1 MYKLRPL
8 FRGIA
13 AVGGFFLAA
22 TCYGSFILEENK
34 IMVDQQLGTKSS
46 IIITEEDDDS
56 LFKTFVPDADMMT
69 EDGKLN
75 PEAWDQAHKNAAQ
88 ALQESGTVLLKN
100 TNNCLPIAKTA
111 KVSVFGQ
118 RGKDSNLTSI
128 FTDEAAE
135 GKFVQNPT
143 LKAAYAAVRGS
154 KSSPGY
160 ANNKS
165 LTNHFSDGEI
175 SKAQLLEQNADLE
188 DSFTEYDT
196 AIVVLGRQNAEGADY
211 QKGPDGVAEGRGL
224 RNPLAGSDVEKELV
238 EWVSSK
244 FSKVIVMIETVSQME
259 IGYIKDNPNVQAIMY
274 VGLLD
279 NYGSSAKGLYNILTG
294 EVNPSGGLYDIYSS
308 CVENTPAAVNVGLY
322 EFANKDDVALI
333 QNKALSGRSARVSAA
348 DITALLEQRE
358 TQGGGRID
366 TSSIGTGGT
375 DFGFYNYLVEAEGLY
390 VGYRYYETRY
400 EDCVLDQ
407 GNAKGSK
414 GIFDSTGSEWKYSEE
429 VDYGFGFGLSYTT
442 FDFEIT
448 EPHFEKNGKH
458 EILAKFD
465 VKVKNTG
472 SVAGRTPVQIY
483 SQSPYTA
490 YDKTNGVEKAAVQLV
505 TFEKTG
511 ILQPGETKT
520 YPVIV
525 DLQDVASYDSFNKK
539 TYIME
544 ESSEYYFSVGNGA
557 HDALNNI
564 LALKGKSTS
573 DGMDYNGNSKAAKKW
588 TYQNGAAE
596 DGIDSYTFAYS
607 KTGEQITNQLG
618 KVDWNDFFDQQ
629 QTKRLSRQNWQETWP
644 EEYTNLTAPKE
655 MVDLLK
661 GKYFDIKR
669 NAAERN
675 LSEEEFNA
683 MWGQETELKFSDFKL
698 ADFNDDRWEELL
710 SGIKFEDALMYAI
723 QSGRGFSALNDIG
736 VPAGSFAENGAGIT
750 WRQNTEEI
758 QAPWK
763 VEKPSTG
770 SYPSST
776 VCYFNTYAIWASS
789 FDRDVMH
796 EIGRLMGNDAIVG
809 DKPIVWLPGANTH
822 RSAFGG
828 RASQYFCEDPVLTG
842 ICTMEVAHGALAKGG
857 IITAKHFAFN
867 DQEAGRSGISPFMT
881 EQRAREVELRAFQIP
896 FEMHK
901 YDTPEEDVGMMGVMT
916 SFSKIGA
923 IECTAHEGLMTNIL
937 QKEWGFHGYCV
948 SDLKD
953 DLDIMPETFRAGST
967 GYDWRTQNVDVD
979 PYNNVEYFKYDK
991 DVVAGI
997 RSAVKRKLWMFAH
1010 TPLVNSINK
1019 TTHSEWNMTWWR
1031 GAYIAGIA
1039 TSASLLGIGASL
1051 YAVSLFLKKKG
1062 A

>member
-8 FRGIA
+8 FRGVA
-13 AVGGFFLAA
+13 AIGGFFLAA
-22 TCYGSFILEENK
+22 SCYASNLLEENK

-46 IIITEEDDDS
+46 IVVTEEDDDS
-56 LFKTFVPDADMMT
+56 LFKTFVPDDDMMT
-69 EDGKLN
+69 EDGKLD
-75 PEAWDQAHKNAAQ
+75 PVAWDQAHKNAAQ

-100 TNNCLPIAKTA
+100 TNNALPLAKTT
-111 KVSVFGQ
+111 KVSIFGT
-118 RGKDSNLTSI
+118 RGKNAAFTSGLI
-128 FTDEAAE
+128 GD
-135 GKFVQNPT
+135 GKFESNPALVT
-143 LKAAYAAVRGS
+143 AYNAIRANPP
-154 KSSPGY
+154 SPGY

-165 LTNHFSDGEI
+165 LANKLNPGEI
-175 SKAQLLEQNADLE
+175 SKAQILAQNADIE
-188 DSFTEYDT
+188 STFAEYNT

-211 QKGPDGVAEGRGL
+211 QKGPDGVADGHDL
-224 RNPLAGSDVEKELV
+224 RNPLAGSKEEKELV
-238 EWVSSK
+238 EWVSEK
-244 FSKVIVMIETVSQME
+244 FDKVVVMIETVSQME
-259 IGYIKDNPNVQAIMY
+259 IGYIKNNPKVQAILY
-274 VGLLD
+274 IGLPD
-279 NYGSSAKGLYNILTG
+279 RYGSSSKGLYNVLTG

-322 EFANKDDVALI
+322 EYANKDAVALI
-333 QNKALSGRSARVSAA
+333 QNKALSGRSARVTTD
-348 DITALLEQRE
+348 DIKALLAQRDA
-358 TQGGGRID
+358 QGSGRID

-375 DFGFYNYLVEAEGLY
+375 DFGFYNYLIEQEGLY

-400 EDCVLDQ
+400 EDCVLNQ
-407 GNAKGSK
+407 GNAKGAK
-414 GIFDSTGSEWKYSEE
+414 GIFDSTGGEWKYSQE

-472 SVAGRTPVQIY
+472 SVAGRTPIQIY
-483 SQSPYTA
+483 SQSPYTS
-490 YDKTNGVEKAAVQLV
+490 YDKLNGVEKSSIQLV
-505 TFEKTG
+505 TFEKSG
-511 ILQPGETKT
+511 LIQPGETKT

-525 DLQDVASYDSFNKK
+525 DLQDVASYDGHNKK

-544 ESSEYYFSVGNGA
+544 ESPDYYFAVGNGA
-557 HDALNNI
+557 HDALNNV
-564 LALKGKSTS
+564 LALKGKTTS
-573 DGMDYNGNSKAAKKW
+573 DGMDYNGNNKAAKKW
-588 TYQNGAAE
+588 AYTNGAAE
-596 DGIDSYTFAYS
+596 EGVDAYTFAYS
-607 KTGEQITNQLG
+607 KTGEKITNQLG
-618 KVDWNDFFDQQ
+618 KVEWNDFVEGEPI
-629 QTKRLSRQNWQETWP
+629 KGLSRQDWQATWP
-644 EEYTNLTAPKE
+644 KEQVNLTAPEE
-655 MVDLLK
+655 MIKLLK
-661 GKYFDIKR
+661 GEYFDIKR
-669 NAAERN
+669 DAEHRN

-683 MWGQETELKFSDFKL
+683 MWGQKTDLKFSDFKL

-723 QSGRGFSALNDIG
+723 QSGRGFSAINDIG
-736 VPAGSFAENGAGIT
+736 VPSGSFAENGAGIT
-750 WRQNTEEI
+750 WKSSNPDEI

-776 VCYFNTYAIWASS
+776 VGYFNTYAIWASS

-842 ICTMEVAHGALAKGG
+842 ICTMEVAHGALENGG

-867 DQEAGRSGISPFMT
+867 DQEAGRSGIAPFMT
-881 EQRAREVELRAFQIP
+881 EQRAREVELRAFQIA
-896 FEMHK
+896 FEMNK

-937 QKEWGFHGYCV
+937 QKEWGFHGYVV

-967 GYDWRTQNVDVD
+967 GYDWRTKNVDLD
-979 PYNNVEYFKYDK
+979 PYYDVEYFKYDK

-1031 GAYIAGIA
+1031 SAYTASIA
-1039 TSASLLGIGASL
+1039 TSASLTGLGVAL